1 MEVCQLSVLG
11 ISKQKIGPRN
21 AQGRVRQVS
30 RESTVETPA
39 SAQSRNI
46 EIDVSHGKVKIHSE
60 LELVCSAG
68 QTERVRFLELICL
81 LKLRQKIRGSQAAEA
96 SARCRLRNA
105 ATAINGKTRKTAAIN
120 RIVLHSE
127 NPNTRKSVQPEWILC
142 SKRIVAA
149 PTQPEFVQHSRTDG
163 PVVADGR
170 RMRFQILTPVCR
182 RAGAINDSAEGT
194 WNEPE
199 TVRVNVTHENMLMGI
214 DLRVALPRVRVVIVD
229 QRGNPQ
235 IVVRIERAAPRYEI
249 RLGHQTDNFLYDR
262 IKACCRNLVVC
273 KMPRSKRVVGVE
285 GAGYFVEAIAYIVV
299 DVRVRRMI
307 GGRCRR

>member
-21 AQGRVRQVS
+21 AQGGIRQVS

-60 LELVCSAG
+60 LELVSSAG

-81 LKLRQKIRGSQAAEA
+81 LKLRQKIRRSQTAEA

-105 ATAINGKTRKTAAIN
+105 ASAVDGETRKTTAVN
-120 RIVLHSE
+120 WIVLHSK
-127 NPNTRKSVQPEWILC
+127 NADTRKSVQPEWILC
-142 SKRIVAA
+142 GKRIVAS

-182 RAGAINDSAEGT
+182 RTRAINDSAEST
-194 WNEPE
+194 WNKPEP
-199 TVRVNVTHENMLMGI
+199 VRVNV
-214 DLRVALPRVRVVIVD
+214 
-229 QRGNPQ
+229 
-235 IVVRIERAAPRYEI
+235 
-249 RLGHQTDNFLYDR
+249 
-262 IKACCRNLVVC
+262 
-273 KMPRSKRVVGVE
+273 
-285 GAGYFVEAIAYIVV
+285 
-299 DVRVRRMI
+299 
-307 GGRCRR
+307 